1 MSPTMSIDNKS
12 PSSRSEVSEHSLELS
27 VAATPAHPQPIAQ
40 HTYAPFRTIS
50 RNFTQQPPPTTEPN
64 EIDAHQMPLDLSM
77 EDGSECNEKRNR
89 KSHDVRRILRMP
101 TQILHVPSDLPEQT
115 EPEDLS
121 MHSPRSASPI
131 SNMDDSDDLDDA
143 ESLNR
148 KHSRSRTRTFCD
160 QKFVNEEFMEHHLD
174 TKYTLL
180 SLRSMQP
187 PSPLEQ

>member
-12 PSSRSEVSEHSLELS
+12 ASSRSEASEHSLDIS
-27 VAATPAHPQPIAQ
+27 MAATPQPIP
-40 HTYAPFRTIS
+40 HNFPPFRIDVRS
-50 RNFTQQPPPTTEPN
+50 FTQMQPKTEKHD
-64 EIDAHQMPLDLSM
+64 IDALVRQMPLNLSM
-77 EDGSECNEKRNR
+77 EDSSECNEKRNR

-101 TQILHVPSDLPEQT
+101 ILHVPNELPEQT

-131 SNMDDSDDLDDA
+131 SNVDDLDDLDDA

-148 KHSRSRTRTFCD
+148 KQSRTRARTFCD
-160 QKFVNEEFMEHHLD
+160 QKFENVEFMKHHLD
-174 TKYTLL
+174 TKHTLL

-187 PSPLEQ
+187 PSPTEQ